1 MFSTASPIREIMAA
15 TDMTRSSRSV
25 LPVLLSLLTASCAG
39 ERAKAPESAGS
50 SAPAAPPVQEIVA
63 EQIAT
68 DASWGNTEGP
78 ALDSRNNLYFCSRGT
93 YKGIVRWNEKEGA
106 QRYLAAATKAGPG
119 GLWIDAKDHIFA
131 TATDERQIIR
141 ITPDRKVTTIAKG
154 FEADPKLA
162 KGPNDL
168 VVARNGSVWFTD
180 PKGYY
185 GDAPN
190 GTVYYIDPSGRTTVF
205 SDEITGPNGII
216 LSLDEKTLYV
226 AHNVAKAQSKIEK
239 WPLKDDGTGG
249 PMSELATIND
259 CVADGMAVDRE
270 GAIWLTC
277 YSFGTAW
284 RVTPDGRITHKITTA
299 QKALTNAKFG
309 RGSDANHLYL
319 TSSDMERVTG
329 YIYRATV
336 PVPGPQ

>member
-1 MFSTASPIREIMAA
+1 
-15 TDMTRSSRSV
+15 MTKFQRMSSALV
-25 LPVLLSLLTASCAG
+25 LSLLAAGCANQPAKQPETAA
-39 ERAKAPESAGS
+39 E
-50 SAPAAPPVQEIVA
+50 APPSIPEIVA

-78 ALDSRNNLYFCSRGT
+78 AIDSKGNLYFCSRGT
-93 YKGIVRWNEKEGA
+93 YKGIVRWNQKEGA
-106 QRYLAAATKAGPG
+106 QRYLAVATKAGPG
-119 GLWIDAKDHIFA
+119 SLWIDANDNIFV
-131 TATDERQIIR
+131 TATDERR
-141 ITPDRKVTTIAKG
+141 ILKVTPAKKISTVAQG
-154 FEADPKLA
+154 FEKDPKLA

-168 VVARNGSVWFTD
+168 VVASNGAIYFTD

-190 GTVYYIDPSGRTTVF
+190 GTVYRIDPSGKTTVF

-216 LSLDEKTLYV
+216 LSTDEKTLYV
-226 AHNVAKAQSKIEK
+226 AHNVAKATSKIEK
-239 WPLKDDGTGG
+239 WPLQADGSAGQ
-249 PMSELATIND
+249 MSELATVND

-277 YSFGTAW
+277 YSFGTAY
-284 RVTPDGRITHKITTA
+284 RINPEGKTTHKITTA

-309 RGSDANHLYL
+309 RGADSNHLYL

-329 YIYRATV
+329 YIYRASV
-336 PVPGPQ
+336 AVPGAR

>member
-1 MFSTASPIREIMAA
+1 MTLQKIR
-15 TDMTRSSRSV
+15 S
-25 LPVLLSLLTASCAG
+25 LPVVLLCLLAAACGSEGPKSAETKSEPSL
-39 ERAKAPESAGS
+39 P
-50 SAPAAPPVQEIVA
+50 EIVA

-68 DASWGNTEGP
+68 DGTWGNTEGP
-78 ALDSRNNLYFCSRGT
+78 ALDSKNNLYFCSRGSW
-93 YKGIVRWNEKEGA
+93 KGIVRWNEKEGA
-106 QRYLAAATKAGPG
+106 QRFLAAASKAGPG
-119 GLWIDAKDHIFA
+119 GLWIDAEDNIYA

-141 ITPDRKVTTIAKG
+141 ISPDKKVTTVASG
-154 FEADPKLA
+154 FEAQPDLA

-168 VVARNGSVWFTD
+168 VVATNGTIYFTD

-190 GTVYYIDPSGRTTVF
+190 GTVYRVDPAGRTTVF

-216 LSLDEKTLYV
+216 LSLDQKTLYV
-226 AHNVAKAQSKIEK
+226 AHNVSKDQSKIQM
-239 WPLKDDGTGG
+239 WPLREDGSGG
-249 PMSELATIND
+249 HRRELATISD

-270 GAIWLTC
+270 GSIWLTC
-277 YSFGTAW
+277 YSFGSAY

-309 RGSDANHLYL
+309 RGADSNHLYL

-329 YIYRATV
+329 YIYRAAV
-336 PVPGPQ
+336 PVAGPQ